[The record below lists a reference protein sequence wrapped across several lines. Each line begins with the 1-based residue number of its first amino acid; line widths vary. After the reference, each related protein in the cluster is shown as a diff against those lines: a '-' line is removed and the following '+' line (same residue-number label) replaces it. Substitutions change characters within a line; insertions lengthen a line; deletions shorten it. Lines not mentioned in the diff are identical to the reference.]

1 MTFREA
7 LKRQAT
13 TGSGGASTDLYIL
26 FGLVI
31 ANFFVLTWPGGG
43 AGKKREV
50 MSFWRIRI
58 PPKNSS
64 QLLMLDAF
72 SRKAVSADSSG
83 AFIGGGE
90 LASLKSFI
98 ADGNKRLD
106 AVNALSSNAA
116 CIVSD
121 AVAGICCENTGLT
134 APNGGVY
141 TNRKMAA
148 CLRDGEI
155 VLRYVSY
162 ALLAGDAS
170 VLQDRC
176 LNGLRETYAA
186 LGVPTGSAARA
197 VAIMKAAAAALITN
211 TNSQPKKAAVTQGDC
226 ASLAGEAGSYFDS
239 VISAIS

>member
-1 MTFREA
+1 MQTPQKPLCAKVWLKTNAA
-7 LKRQAT
+7 LDFLRISDCKLFCLDIDLTRSRQ
-13 TGSGGASTDLYIL
+13 
-26 FGLVI
+26 
-31 ANFFVLTWPGGG
+31 
-43 AGKKREV
+43 KREV

-58 PPKNSS
+58 PRKNSS

-106 AVNALSSNAA
+106 AVNAISSNAA

-197 VAIMKAAAAALITN
+197 VAIMKAASAALITN

-226 ASLAGEAGSYFDS
+226 ASLAGEAGSYFDA

>member
-1 MTFREA
+1 
-7 LKRQAT
+7 
-13 TGSGGASTDLYIL
+13 
-26 FGLVI
+26 
-31 ANFFVLTWPGGG
+31 
-43 AGKKREV
+43 
-50 MSFWRIRI
+50 
-58 PPKNSS
+58 
-64 QLLMLDAF
+64 MLDAF
-72 SRKAVSADSSG
+72 SRKAISADSSG
-83 AFIGGGE
+83 GFIGGAE
-90 LASLKSFI
+90 LSQLKAFI

-106 AVNALSSNAA
+106 AVNAISGNSA

-197 VAIMKAAAAALITN
+197 VAIMKAASSALITN
-211 TNSQPKKAAVTQGDC
+211 TNSGAKKAAVTQGDC
-226 ASLAGEAGSYFDS
+226 ASLSAESGSYFDM